1 MTKKLRA
8 GLIGGGLIGKFHTFM
23 IGRAAR
29 AGKLPFEMGLAFDV
43 DETKFPVLR
52 DMGWE
57 IAGSA
62 NEVCEASDLVWI
74 CVPTAHHK
82 PLVEIAVAHGCA
94 VFCEKPLGRNLTEA
108 REIGE
113 IVGDR
118 PAQVGLVLR
127 TAPPFR
133 VAKEAMA
140 RIGEVQA
147 ISFIDD
153 QFVPVQKQYASGWR
167 ADPELAGSGVLLEHS
182 IHDVDLI
189 NWLAGPVNWVDGETG
204 SFLNIAPGI
213 EDMASLQ
220 MGLAGG
226 GVASLNTTWHNV
238 TGRESS
244 RHIQILGTEG
254 VIVIRHEVQG
264 PVEIHLGETSEV
276 LELGQLFAR
285 MLEIEPGWY
294 GESDLLEH
302 VCNEDARFVRAVVEK
317 TPPTP
322 SIEEA
327 LQAHRI
333 VQAGYDSARTGE
345 RVSLS

>member
-1 MTKKLRA
+1 MTAKLRA
-8 GLIGGGLIGKFHTFM
+8 GLIGGGLIGKFHSFM
-23 IGRAAR
+23 IGKAAR

-43 DETKFPVLR
+43 DATKLPALK
-52 DMGWE
+52 DMGWT
-57 IAGSA
+57 IAGSSE
-62 NEVCEASDLVWI
+62 EVCERSDLVWI

-82 PLVEIAVAHGCA
+82 PLVELATAHGCA
-94 VFCEKPLGRNLTEA
+94 VFCEKPLGRDLAEA
-108 REIGE
+108 QEIGE
-113 IVGDR
+113 IVSNR

-133 VAKEAMA
+133 VAKEAMP
-140 RIGEVQA
+140 RIGDVQA

-167 ADPELAGSGVLLEHS
+167 ADPEIAGSGVLLEHS

-189 NWLAGPVNWVDGETG
+189 NWLAGPVTWVDGETR
-204 SFLNIAPGI
+204 SFLDIAPGI

-264 PVEIHLGETSEV
+264 PVEIHTGDSADV
-276 LELGQLFAR
+276 LELRQLFAR
-285 MLEIEPGWY
+285 MLDIEPGWY

-317 TPPTP
+317 TAPMP

-327 LQAHRI
+327 LVAHRI

-345 RVSLS
+345 RVRLI

>member
-1 MTKKLRA
+1 MSQKLRA

-23 IGRAAR
+23 IQRASR
-29 AGKLPFEMGLAFDV
+29 AGKLPFEMGPAFDI
-43 DETKFPVLR
+43 DGAKCASLA
-52 DMGWE
+52 DSGWTQ
-57 IAGSA
+57 ASSA
-62 NEVCEASDLVWI
+62 EEVCEGADLVWI

-82 PLVEIAVAHGCA
+82 PLVELAVAHGCA
-94 VFCEKPLGRNLTEA
+94 VFCEKPLGRNLDEA
-108 REIGE
+108 EEISE
-113 IVGDR
+113 IVGDI

-133 VAKEAMA
+133 VAKEEMK

-167 ADPELAGSGVLLEHS
+167 ADPEVAGSGVLLEHS

-189 NWLAGPVNWVDGETG
+189 NWLAGPVTWVDGETR
-204 SFLNIAPGI
+204 SFLDIAPGI

-226 GVASLNTTWHNV
+226 GVATLNTTWHNV

-244 RHIQILGTEG
+244 RHVQILGTEG

-264 PVEIHLGETSEV
+264 PVEIHVGEESTV
-276 LELGQLFAR
+276 LELGKLFSR

-294 GESDLLEH
+294 GETDLLEH
-302 VCNEDARFVRAVVEK
+302 VCNEDARFARAIAEEL
-317 TPPTP
+317 PPTP
-322 SIEEA
+322 SIAEA
-327 LQAHRI
+327 LAAHRI
-333 VQAGYDSARTGE
+333 VQAGYDSARTGG
-345 RVSLS
+345 RVSLI